1 MNHAYRLVCN
11 AQGRPC
17 VPAPE
22 SARGR
27 GKAGGRSL
35 KPLAVVLAAGF
46 VASGAWAAPAADA
59 LPTGGQVVAGQAGIS
74 QSGNTL
80 TVSQGS
86 DKAIIDWQ
94 RFDIGSSAAVQFLQ
108 PSSSSV
114 ALNRV
119 LSGDAS
125 QIYGSLTANGQV
137 YLINPAGVVFGSGSK
152 VDVGALVASTLDITN
167 EDFLAGR
174 LVFSRDGATGS
185 VLNQG
190 EITAAEG
197 GLVALLAPTVK
208 NEGIVSARLGN
219 VVFAAGDKVTLAA
232 GADGLLQVAL
242 EPATVQTLIENK
254 QLIVADGGQV
264 LMTSKAAD
272 ALSAGIVA
280 NSGTIQA
287 RTLQEQEG
295 RILLLADMSHGEV
308 RHSGLLDASAPDSG
322 DGGFIETSAATVT
335 LEAGRKVTT
344 LAANGQTGTW
354 LIDPNDYTIAASGGN
369 ITGAQLSADLAL
381 TSVSI
386 STATQG
392 TAGGNGDIFVNDT
405 VSWNAATTLTLNAER
420 NIEINA
426 PITVAHAGGGLALNY
441 GGSDYSLGAPV
452 SFTAGSGGSFSVNGQ
467 AYTLIHSMA
476 GLTAINSMDLS
487 GRYALAINLDASGTT
502 YGQALIGH
510 MDTFFNGT
518 FTGLGHTI
526 SNLTVDGGTSSAGGS
541 SSHYVGLFG
550 YTLRNSLIRDLGLVD
565 VSIHGYQA
573 VGGLVGVNYGTLKG
587 VFVTGEV
594 WAEDGGVGGL
604 VGWNVGRIENA
615 YAGTEVAGDY
625 DVGGLVGWNSN
636 DPYSGQQ
643 GYILNAYSV
652 STARDSSGSF
662 GGLVGT
668 NWLNAASS
676 VVNSYYYGSAGS
688 YGGTGGSAVNA
699 DQLKNLSTFSGWDID
714 NAGGTGST
722 WRIYEGYSMPLLRAF
737 LTPVTVSVSLMGDK
751 TYDGY
756 YASGSS
762 GVYLP
767 PDDVTLLIGS
777 GAFYYATT
785 GANAGAYSTAAG
797 NLRIT
802 SNALYSDQTGYD
814 IVYEGALTISK
825 ATLTVTANNAA
836 KTYDGQAWSGGN
848 GVSYS
853 GFAGSEDAAVL
864 GGALSYG
871 GSSQG
876 AVDAGSYAI
885 SASGLS
891 SNNYSFDYV
900 SGTLTVD
907 KAALTVRSYGDSKTY
922 DGLAYAGS
930 GIVSYS
936 GFVNDEDASVLS
948 GSLAYGGDAQGA
960 VNAGSYTISLSGLSA
975 NNYAISYVD
984 GGLTVNKAALTVTAN
999 DAAKTYDGLAW
1010 SGGNGASYS
1019 GLVNGE
1025 TAAVLGGSLIYGGDA
1040 QGAVNAGDYSIT
1052 ASGLNSD
1059 NYVISYQSGALAV
1072 DKAALTVRS
1081 YGDSKTYDGLAYAG
1095 GGIVSYSGFVNGE
1108 NASVLSGSLA
1118 YGGDAQGAVNAGDYT
1133 ISLSGLSAGNYAIS
1147 YADGTLTVGK
1157 AALTVTASDAAKTY
1171 DGLAWSGGNG
1181 ANYSGLV
1188 NGETAAV
1195 LGGALSYG
1203 GDAQGAVNAGSYG
1216 ISVSGLSSD
1225 NYVISYADG
1234 TLTVGKAALT
1244 VTASDAAKTYD
1255 GLAWSGGN
1263 GASYSGLVNGETAA
1277 VLGGALSYG
1286 GDAQGAVNAGSYG
1299 ISVSGLSSDNYVISY
1314 VDGALT
1320 VGKATLTV
1328 TASDAAKTYDGLAWS
1343 GGNGASYSG
1352 FVNGEDASV
1361 LSGALAYG
1369 GGSQGAVA
1377 TGRYVITPGGLG
1389 SGNYAIQFIDGT
1401 LTIGRPISAVDGGRL
1416 GERARASDQALGP
1429 VFRSAAVGAG
1439 LVEPPPLSL
1448 AQGFIALPAVAE

>member
-1 MNHAYRLVCN
+1 VNHCYRLVCN
-11 AQGRPC
+11 AQGHPC

-208 NEGIVSARLGN
+208 NEGVIRARLGT
-219 VVFAAGDKVTLAA
+219 VALAAGDKVTLAA

-476 GLTAINSMDLS
+476 GLTAINATGLS
-487 GRYALAINLDASGTT
+487 GRYALATNLDASGTT
-502 YGQALIGH
+502 YNSALIG
-510 MDTFFNGT
+510 NGSSS
-518 FTGLGHTI
+518 FTGTLAGLGHTI
-526 SNLTVDGGTSSAGGS
+526 SNLSISSVYNDIGLIGSLGQNGRVRDIGLVNVNISAGSYSGGLVGNADRARIDNVFVTGVVDGYYAGTIGGI
-541 SSHYVGLFG
+541 VGYSYLTPITNAYFIG
-550 YTLRNSLIRDLGLVD
+550 Q
-565 VSIHGYQA
+565 VSGTNR
-573 VGGLVGVNYGTLKG
+573 VGGLVGANYGSISNSYAVAQVSG
-587 VFVTGEV
+587 TGT
-594 WAEDGGVGGL
+594 GVGPLIGYGDP
-604 VGWNVGRIENA
+604 VSNSFYATTNA
-615 YAGTEVAGDY
+615 AGNAI
-625 DVGGLVGWNSN
+625 SI
-636 DPYSGQQ
+636 SGQDNTQ
-643 GYILNAYSV
+643 G
-652 STARDSSGSF
+652 TAKTYTE
-662 GGLVGT
+662 LT
-668 NWLNAASS
+668 
-676 VVNSYYYGSAGS
+676 
-688 YGGTGGSAVNA
+688 
-699 DQLKNLSTFSGWDID
+699 QLSTFSGWDID
-714 NAGGTGST
+714 DAGASGRA
-722 WRIYEGYSMPLLRAF
+722 WRIYDGNTLPLLRAF
-737 LTPVTVSVSLMGDK
+737 LTPVKVLVGDLGSK
-751 TYDGY
+751 AYDGNGVSGTTNGY
-756 YASGSS
+756 VVPNGVTLSGS
-762 GVYLP
+762 GG
-767 PDDVTLLIGS
+767 TLS
-777 GAFYYATT
+777 YWT
-785 GANAGAYSTAAG
+785 GADAGTYSG
-797 NLRIT
+797 DGGSLNIT
-802 SNALYSDQTGYD
+802 GGYYSSQTGYD
-814 IVYEGALTISK
+814 IIYDGSYTITPKAITVSADAASKTYGDADPTLGWTADGLIGSDTLGGSLSRDAGENAGSYAIGQGTLGNANYSISFSGNTLTITPKAIMVTAGPASKTYGDADPVLSWTADGLIGNDTLNGSLSRLAGENVGSYAIALGTLSNANYSISFTFTGGALTITPKAITVSADAASK
-825 ATLTVTANNAA
+825 TYGDADPTLGWTADGLVGSDTLGGSLSRDAGENAGSYGIGQGTLSNANYVISFSGSTLTITPRAITVSADAASKTYGDADPALGWTTNGLLGSDTLSGSLSRDAGENAGSYAIGQGTLGNANYSISLIGNTLTITPASLTVTASDAS
-836 KTYDGQAWSGGN
+836 KTYDGLSWSGGN

-853 GFAGSEDAAVL
+853 GFVNGENESVL
-864 GGALSYG
+864 GGTLSYG
-871 GSSQG
+871 GNSQG

-885 SASGLS
+885 GASGLAS
-891 SNNYSFDYV
+891 GNYTISYV
-900 SGTLTVD
+900 DGVLTVD
-907 KAALTVRSYGDSKTY
+907 KAALTI
-922 DGLAYAGS
+922 A
-930 GIVSYS
+930 
-936 GFVNDEDASVLS
+936 AS
-948 GSLAYGGDAQGA
+948 
-960 VNAGSYTISLSGLSA
+960 N
-975 NNYAISYVD
+975 
-984 GGLTVNKAALTVTAN
+984 
-999 DAAKTYDGLAW
+999 AAKTYDGLAW
-1010 SGGNGASYS
+1010 SGG
-1019 GLVNGE
+1019 
-1025 TAAVLGGSLIYGGDA
+1025 GG
-1040 QGAVNAGDYSIT
+1040 
-1052 ASGLNSD
+1052 
-1059 NYVISYQSGALAV
+1059 
-1072 DKAALTVRS
+1072 
-1081 YGDSKTYDGLAYAG
+1081 
-1095 GGIVSYSGFVNGE
+1095 VSYSGFVNGE
-1108 NASVLSGSLA
+1108 DASVLSGSL
-1118 YGGDAQGAVNAGDYT
+1118 G
-1133 ISLSGLSAGNYAIS
+1133 
-1147 YADGTLTVGK
+1147 
-1157 AALTVTASDAAKTY
+1157 
-1171 DGLAWSGGNG
+1171 
-1181 ANYSGLV
+1181 
-1188 NGETAAV
+1188 
-1195 LGGALSYG
+1195 YG

-1216 ISVSGLSSD
+1216 ISLSGLSSG
-1225 NYVISYADG
+1225 NYAITYQDG
-1234 TLTVGKAALT
+1234 TLDVAKAVLT
-1244 VTASDAAKTYD
+1244 VTAGDASKAYD
-1255 GLAWSGGN
+1255 GMAWSGGN
-1263 GASYSGLVNGETAA
+1263 GV
-1277 VLGGALSYG
+1277 
-1286 GDAQGAVNAGSYG
+1286 
-1299 ISVSGLSSDNYVISY
+1299 
-1314 VDGALT
+1314 
-1320 VGKATLTV
+1320 
-1328 TASDAAKTYDGLAWS
+1328 
-1343 GGNGASYSG
+1343 SYSG
-1352 FVNGEDASV
+1352 FVNGEDVSV
-1361 LSGALAYG
+1361 LSGALSYG
-1369 GGSQGAVA
+1369 GSSQGAVA
-1377 TGRYVITPGGLG
+1377 GGNYAITPGGLG
-1389 SGNYAIQFIDGT
+1389 SGNYLIQFVDGQLRIQRP
-1401 LTIGRPISAVDGGRL
+1401 LTMDGGRVSTSATPEL
-1416 GERARASDQALGP
+1416 TRRAPSLPGFAALMAGFGRTPVPLALASDFIQ
-1429 VFRSAAVGAG
+1429 
-1439 LVEPPPLSL
+1439 L
-1448 AQGFIALPAVAE
+1448 AH